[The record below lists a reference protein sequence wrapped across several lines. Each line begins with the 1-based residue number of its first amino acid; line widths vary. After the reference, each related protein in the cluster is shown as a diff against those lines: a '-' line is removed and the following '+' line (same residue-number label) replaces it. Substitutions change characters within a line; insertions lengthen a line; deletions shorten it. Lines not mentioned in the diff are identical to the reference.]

1 MTKEEDDNTY
11 LRGFLGRMLFKG
23 EESLKQVKVLS
34 GGEKVRVMLS
44 KMMLQRANVLVLDDP
59 TNHLDLESISAL
71 NDGLKAFKGSIL
83 FSSHDHEFLN
93 TIANHIVVLSKNGVV
108 DRIGET
114 YDEFLEN
121 DEVQAKVKA
130 LWAK

>member
-93 TIANHIVVLSKNGVV
+93 TIANHIVVLSKKW
-108 DRIGET
+108 RR
-114 YDEFLEN
+114 
-121 DEVQAKVKA
+121 
-130 LWAK
+130 